1 MEGGFETFMKI
12 DAAVIGMGVGEK
24 HAKIYQENKFV
35 RLKKI
40 YEKDEKKVKFFKK
53 FYPNVEFVKNENEI
67 F

>member
-35 RLKKI
+35 RLKNF
-40 YEKDEKKVKFFKK
+40 EKEKKVKFSKSLSK
-53 FYPNVEFVKNENEI
+53 C
-67 F
+67 